1 MKQKLILNENSPK
14 EKYEELFKLPKGEV
28 VKVTDY
34 ETVMQRIE
42 DYKPTNVNFEVFPI
56 TPGTDLYTMYGCDH
70 VVVTENTI
78 VTG

>member
-42 DYKPTNVNFEVFPI
+42 DYKPTNCNFEVFPI
-56 TPGTDLYTMYGCDH
+56 TPGTDLYIMYGCDH